1 MATPKLALIPTGY
14 KAGKLYSVLPES
26 GVGDF
31 TVVRAT
37 EATRVNEE
45 GLIETMGANVPRLDY
60 SGGGCPVLLTEPQ
73 RTNLITYSEDF
84 SDASWTNVED
94 AIITN
99 NSTISPTGELN
110 ATLFAAGNSSNFH
123 RIAYFLTITNSISYT
138 HSIFVKKQNFNYFT
152 LRFNLG
158 SGGYNNVCFDLSNGT
173 LVYNGLNCTPNIESY
188 DNDWFKLSIS
198 FISIGTSGAVY
209 YYITENPV
217 TTSSISAYVG
227 NDLDG
232 LYIFGAQLEQ
242 SSYPTSYIKTEGS
255 AVTRNSDQ
263 VFGSGDAATFN
274 DSEGV
279 LMAEI
284 SALANDLT
292 NRYILLGTTSNNVYI
307 RYQSSSNSLR
317 CNVTVNGSSQFI
329 AIVTLDDE
337 TINSKISVKYKE
349 NDFNL
354 YVNGFKLETD
364 LSGSTFTDGTLTE
377 LAFDNGNSNQFP
389 FYGKTSQIQ
398 YFNTALTDSELET
411 LTSWT
416 SFIEMAQA
424 QNYNII

>member
-1 MATPKLALIPTGY
+1 MATPTLALIPTGY

-37 EATRVNEE
+37 EATRVNEA

-84 SDASWTNVED
+84 SQWTKDRVTVSENQ
-94 AIITN
+94 I
-99 NSTISPTGELN
+99 ISPNGTLN
-110 ATLFAAGNSSNFH
+110 ADLIAENSENNIHRIYIGSISLTDNVDYTITVFAKKGNSSV
-123 RIAYFLTITNSISYT
+123 IQLTPTSTSAI
-138 HSIFVKKQNFNYFT
+138 
-152 LRFNLG
+152 G
-158 SGGYNNVCFDLSNGT
+158 SGRANFDLENGVLGTVSGGTASIKDYGNGWYRCSYIFESLATATTAISVNLVNDDLTASRNVTYVGSTNNNVYL
-173 LVYNGLNCTPNIESY
+173 
-188 DNDWFKLSIS
+188 W
-198 FISIGTSGAVY
+198 
-209 YYITENPV
+209 
-217 TTSSISAYVG
+217 
-227 NDLDG
+227 
-232 LYIFGAQLEQ
+232 GAQFEVG
-242 SSYPTSYIKTEGS
+242 SYSTSYIKTEGS
-255 AVTRNSDQ
+255 AVTRNGDQ
-263 VFGSGDAATFN
+263 VTGAGDAATFN

-284 SALANDLT
+284 AALANDLT
-292 NRYILLGTTSNNVYI
+292 NRYILLGTTYNNVYI

-329 AIVTLDDE
+329 ASVFLNDE

-349 NDFNL
+349 NDFSL
-354 YVNGFKLETD
+354 YVNGFKLKTD
-364 LSGSTFTDGTLTE
+364 LGGSTFTDGTLTE

-398 YFNTALTDSELET
+398 YFNTVLTDSELEK